1 MNTYTIVSNTYTIVS
16 TGKHN
21 YTIENVSEDF
31 INSCSTFKDMMECS
45 NGNENIIPMSGIFT
59 EKLMKDY
66 INYFEFFNNLKVP
79 YDGQDISYLDYMEKH
94 QDDYIEKYTNKNL
107 DPPHCT
113 EIYNF
118 YKEKQNLVNKIMK
131 ENGIDNFLNN
141 TRFRLGVFLT
151 IACIVRKDSDAEVN
165 PIINLISKRY
175 KKIDDEEYLKRK
187 RLESKSES
195 KSNSETI
202 SE

>member
-16 TGKHN
+16 TGENN
-21 YTIENVSEDF
+21 YTIENVSDDF
-31 INSCSTFKDMMECS
+31 IKSCSTFKDMMECS
-45 NGNENIIPMSGIFT
+45 DGYENIIPMSGIFT

-66 INYFEFFNNLKVP
+66 INYFEFINNLKVP
-79 YDGQDISYLDYMEKH
+79 YDDQDISYLDYMEKH

-118 YKEKQNLVNKIMK
+118 YKGNQNSVNEIMK

-151 IACIVRKDSDAEVN
+151 IACIVRKDFQPEVD
-165 PIINLISKRY
+165 PIIKFISQYIR
-175 KKIDDEEYLKRK
+175 
-187 RLESKSES
+187 RLMME
-195 KSNSETI
+195 NI
-202 SE
+202 